1 MRKAIM
7 VPGAVSPAGH
17 YSHAVI
23 ANGFVF
29 VAGQGPA
36 DPATREVKGT
46 FEDQVR
52 QTLANLQTILKGAG
66 ADLGDMVKVTV
77 FLSDI
82 ALFKRYDAVY
92 REMVPAGPAART
104 TVAAMLNN
112 IDIEIDCI
120 AALPGHP
127 LSD

>member
-1 MRKAIM
+1 MREAIM

-36 DPATREVKGT
+36 DPATRKVTGT
-46 FEDQVR
+46 FREQVR
-52 QTLANLQTILKGAG
+52 RTIENIRTILNGAG

-82 ALFKRYDAVY
+82 ALFREYDAVY
-92 REMVPAGPAART
+92 REMVPEGPAART

-120 AALPGHP
+120 AVLPQRP
-127 LSD
+127 SD